1 MSALS
6 LFSIFPHRQALQ
18 QPSLNPIFPAPMT
31 AAEVRHSFLEFF
43 REKQHTIV
51 PSASLLPQSPGLL
64 FTNAGMN
71 PFVPY
76 FLGVEKAPYDPPRAA
91 DTQKCIRAG
100 GKHNDLEDVGYDTY
114 HHTFFEMLGNWSF
127 GNYFKKEAIQWAW
140 ELVVERWGLPAHRL
154 YASVYAPKEGD
165 PGNFDQEAYD
175 IWAELFISKGCDP
188 AVQIVH
194 GNVKDNFWMMGET
207 GPCGPCS
214 ELHVDLTPEGNPV
227 TGRNLVNNDS
237 DLCIEIWNLVFIQ
250 YNAEADG
257 TFRELPA
264 KHVDTG
270 MGFERA
276 CSIIQGTKGFTDF
289 SNKPSNYATDVFM
302 PIFYQLEKL
311 SGKTYSNIY
320 PALGADRSLF
330 DEEMKTAIA
339 FRVIA
344 DHLRT
349 LSFSIA
355 DGIMP
360 GNTGRN
366 YVLRRILRR
375 AVRYGRQLGFSGEKP
390 FFGALVETLVSEMGE
405 VFPELKN
412 RQDVV
417 RQTLEQE
424 EASFNQTLDRG
435 LKRFEEALG
444 RAAILAVDS
453 GVSPESLQNLGQDAQ
468 GSRRDGG
475 APLAEGA
482 RYSKSHK
489 LPHFERP
496 WGKYLLTVT
505 TQDRKTLSP
514 EARQITLDAI
524 QHFHGSRYILFAAV
538 VMPDHFHLL
547 IEPQPKEYD
556 PLANPIFWELA
567 ELMHSIKSFT
577 AKEINKLTG
586 TTGTVW
592 QKDYHDRLIRSD
604 SDLWEKFEYIIT
616 NPQRKELTQNG
627 PYPYLFAKG
636 WESANLEDFRKGRAA
651 ILAADSGVSPESLQN
666 LGQDAQGSRRD
677 GGAPLSGDIAFELYD
692 TFGFPIDLTEL
703 LCAERGLTVDI
714 PRFEALME
722 QQQQRSRAAQKTNI
736 VRALDIS
743 TAAVTEFLGFDND
756 TIDATV
762 LEIHPQEDTLFII
775 TDKTVFYAEMGG
787 QAGDIGA
794 LNGIPVTGV
803 QQIGKARALI
813 VSQSEIS
820 NFKSP
825 ITVGDKVTLSIDEKR
840 RRPIEAHHTAT
851 HLLHWALHEV
861 VSKDASQQGSS
872 VDENR
877 LRFDFNSAPLTL
889 EQLAEME
896 EMVNGAIKQ
905 GLTVSWTEVKHAEI
919 KGRADIMQFFG
930 DKYGEIVRVV
940 QIGGQANQLNGPSQ
954 ELCGG
959 THVRNTSEIGLFK
972 IKSEAAIASGVR
984 RIEAVCGDAAWLH
997 LRENVEK
1004 WDHELK
1010 AASAK
1015 LKAANEKLSALGEA
1029 PIIVNEFPHIMGAM
1043 LVERADISQINATFA
1058 HGAKTL
1064 EETQQAAIEAE
1075 KRIKKIQSAQAACLA
1090 DESLAELIAQGKPI
1104 IVSFESDA
1112 SLLQE
1117 LQNGLKKKQF
1127 AGPALLIVD
1136 DGEKLHLATH
1146 CGPDALAAG
1155 LKAGDLLRDL
1165 AALAGGKG
1173 GGKPDQARG
1182 AAPDR
1187 SKLEEL
1193 KTLAAEKLRA

>member
-1 MSALS
+1 MTSAE
-6 LFSIFPHRQALQ
+6 IRQ
-18 QPSLNPIFPAPMT
+18 
-31 AAEVRHSFLEFF
+31 SFLDFF
-43 REKQHTIV
+43 QEKQHTIV

-76 FLGVEKAPYDPPRAA
+76 FLGVEKAPYAPPRAA

-127 GNYFKKEAIQWAW
+127 GDYFKKEAITWAW
-140 ELVVERWGLPAHRL
+140 ELIVERWGMPAHRL
-154 YASVYAPKEGD
+154 YASVYAPKPGD
-165 PGNFDQEAYD
+165 PGHFDQEAYD
-175 IWAELFISKGCDP
+175 LWAALFISKGCDP

-276 CSIIQGTKGFTDF
+276 CSIIQNTKGFTDF
-289 SNKPSNYATDVFM
+289 SKKPSNYATDVFQ
-302 PIFYQLEKL
+302 PIFRKLEAL
-311 SGKTYSNIY
+311 SGKTYVDIY
-320 PALGADRSLF
+320 PELGADRSLF

-360 GNTGRN
+360 GNNGRN

-390 FFGALVETLVSEMGE
+390 FFGALVETLVAEMGG
-405 VFPELKN
+405 VFPDLKN

-435 LKRFEEALG
+435 LKRFEEAIGEHTRPRVLSE
-444 RAAILAVDS
+444 AP
-453 GVSPESLQNLGQDAQ
+453 SPQIGPNAPQPSEPTYT
-468 GSRRDGG
+468 RRN
-475 APLAEGA
+475 
-482 RYSKSHK
+482 

-496 WGKYLLTVT
+496 WGKYMVT
-505 TQDRKTLSP
+505 FTTRDRDILSDS
-514 EARQITLDAI
+514 ERTIVLDSILYARKIGQIHL
-524 QHFHGSRYILFAAV
+524 YAAC
-538 VMPDHFHLL
+538 VMPDHVHLL
-547 IEPQPKEYD
+547 IEPQVKSYD
-556 PLANPIFWELA
+556 PDSNPTFFTLTEILQP
-567 ELMHSIKSFT
+567 IKSVT
-577 AKEINKLTG
+577 SHKILKERRRVLQNENITHL
-586 TTGTVW
+586 W
-592 QKDYHDRLIRSD
+592 EQESFDRLIRSE
-604 SDLWEKFEYIIT
+604 SDLIEKYDYVIG
-616 NPQRKELTQNG
+616 NPVAAKLVTQ
-627 PYPYLFAKG
+627 AKDYAWSWCREFCEPSSPVG
-636 WESANLEDFRKGRAA
+636 DE
-651 ILAADSGVSPESLQN
+651 GVSDHTRGRVCSPFS
-666 LGQDAQGSRRD
+666 
-677 GGAPLSGDIAFELYD
+677 GAIAFELYD

-703 LCAERGLTVDI
+703 LCAERGMTLDTAK
-714 PRFEALME
+714 FEKLMVE
-722 QQQQRSRAAQKTNI
+722 QQERSRAAQKSTI

-743 TAAVTEFLGFDND
+743 TEAVTEFSGFEND
-756 TIDATV
+756 SVEATI
-762 LEIHPQEDTLFII
+762 LEIHPQEDALFVI
-775 TDKTVFYAEMGG
+775 TDQTVFYAEMGG
-787 QAGDIGA
+787 QAGDT
-794 LNGIPVTGV
+794 GILSVVVASGRNEQIQITGT
-803 QQIGKARALI
+803 QQIGKARAHIIPSSASL
-813 VSQSEIS
+813 
-820 NFKSP
+820 N
-825 ITVGDKVTLSIDEKR
+825 VGDKVTLTLDTAR

-861 VSKDASQQGSS
+861 VSADAAQQGSS

-877 LRFDFNSAPLTL
+877 LRFDFNSAALTP
-889 EQLAEME
+889 EQVAEME

-905 GLTVSWTEVKHAEI
+905 GLTVSWTEVKHAAI

-930 DKYGEIVRVV
+930 DKYGETVRVV
-940 QIGGQANQLNGPSQ
+940 QIGGQANQLDGPSM

-972 IKSEAAIASGVR
+972 IKSEGAIASGVR
-984 RIEAVCGDAAWLH
+984 RIEAVCGDAAWAH
-997 LRENVEK
+997 LNENIEK

-1010 AASAK
+1010 AARAK
-1015 LKAANEKLSALGEA
+1015 LKTANEKLAALGEDA
-1029 PIIVNEFPHIMGAM
+1029 VTVNDFPHIMSAM
-1043 LVERADISQINATFA
+1043 LVERADIAQINATIA
-1058 HGAKTL
+1058 HGTRTL
-1064 EETQQAAIEAE
+1064 EETQAGAIEAE
-1075 KRIKKIQSAQAACLA
+1075 KRIKKIQSAQAAALA
-1090 DESLAELIAQGKPI
+1090 DASLAELIDSATKNGKPI

-1127 AGPALLIVD
+1127 TGPALLIVD

-1165 AALAGGKG
+1165 ATLAGGKG

-1187 SKLEEL
+1187 SKLKEL
-1193 KTLAAEKLRA
+1193 MEAAHAMLVCRK

>member
-1 MSALS
+1 MTSAE
-6 LFSIFPHRQALQ
+6 IRQ
-18 QPSLNPIFPAPMT
+18 
-31 AAEVRHSFLEFF
+31 SFLDFF
-43 REKQHTIV
+43 AEKQHTIV

-154 YASVYAPKEGD
+154 YASVYAPKAGD
-165 PGNFDQEAYD
+165 PGSFDQEAYD
-175 IWAELFISKGCDP
+175 IWAALFVSKGCDP

-257 TFRELPA
+257 SFRELPA
-264 KHVDTG
+264 KHIDTG

-276 CSIIQGTKGFTDF
+276 CSIIQNTQRFTDF
-289 SNKPSNYATDVFM
+289 TKKPSNYDTDIFR
-302 PIFYQLEKL
+302 PIFDKIETLTGLRYHGTFPSPPPLNGSQPIENKSVSVQNAVGAPLEPVGAPLQPVGAPLQLV
-311 SGKTYSNIY
+311 
-320 PALGADRSLF
+320 GAPLQPVGAPLQPVGTPLEPVGARIESVGGPLESVGGTGEQIAID
-330 DEEMKTAIA
+330 IA

-360 GNTGRN
+360 GNNGRN

-375 AVRYGRQLGFSGEKP
+375 AVKYGRTLGFSGDKP
-390 FFGALVETLVSEMGE
+390 FFGALVETLVAEMGG

-435 LKRFEEALG
+435 LKRFEEVVG
-444 RAAILAVDS
+444 PTD
-453 GVSPESLQNLGQDAQ
+453 PE
-468 GSRRDGG
+468 
-475 APLAEGA
+475 
-482 RYSKSHK
+482 
-489 LPHFERP
+489 
-496 WGKYLLTVT
+496 
-505 TQDRKTLSP
+505 KTN
-514 EARQITLDAI
+514 A
-524 QHFHGSRYILFAAV
+524 
-538 VMPDHFHLL
+538 
-547 IEPQPKEYD
+547 
-556 PLANPIFWELA
+556 
-567 ELMHSIKSFT
+567 T
-577 AKEINKLTG
+577 AKA
-586 TTGTVW
+586 
-592 QKDYHDRLIRSD
+592 
-604 SDLWEKFEYIIT
+604 
-616 NPQRKELTQNG
+616 
-627 PYPYLFAKG
+627 LFG
-636 WESANLEDFRKGRAA
+636 NDF
-651 ILAADSGVSPESLQN
+651 P
-666 LGQDAQGSRRD
+666 GS
-677 GGAPLSGDIAFELYD
+677 IAFELYD
-692 TFGFPIDLTEL
+692 TFGFPLDLTEL
-703 LCAERGLTVDI
+703 LCAERGLAVDAKE
-714 PRFEALME
+714 FDELME
-722 QQQQRSRAAQKTNI
+722 QQQERSRSARKSTV

-743 TAAVTEFLGFDND
+743 TDVVTEFVGFDS
-756 TIDATV
+756 TEVEATV
-762 LEIHPQEDTLFII
+762 LEVHEQEDSWLVI
-775 TDKTVFYAEMGG
+775 TDKTPFYAEMGG
-787 QAGDIGA
+787 QAADSGFMNFYGESPDI
-794 LNGIPVTGV
+794 IGV
-803 QQIGKARALI
+803 VNVGKARGFVLRKDNYEFMQEG
-813 VSQSEIS
+813 SGDCMFPNGMHS
-820 NFKSP
+820 
-825 ITVGDKVTLSIDEKR
+825 TVGQKVVLEVDTTR

-861 VSKDASQQGSS
+861 VSADAAQQGSS
-872 VDENR
+872 VDESR
-877 LRFDFNSAPLTL
+877 LRFDFNSAAVTP
-889 EQLAEME
+889 EQLVAME
-896 EMVNGAIKQ
+896 EKVNASIKANDS
-905 GLTVSWTEVKHAEI
+905 VSWKEVPHASI
-919 KGRADIMQFFG
+919 KGRPDIMQFFG
-930 DKYGEIVRVV
+930 DKYGDTVRVV
-940 QIGGQANQLNGPSQ
+940 QIGGEPQQLNGYSQ

-959 THVRNTSEIGLFK
+959 THVRNTGEIGLFK
-972 IKSEAAIASGVR
+972 IKSEGAIASGVR
-984 RIEAVCGDAAWLH
+984 RIEAVCGEAAWAYLN
-997 LRENVEK
+997 EAVEK
-1004 WDHELK
+1004 WHHELK
-1010 AASAK
+1010 AARAK
-1015 LKAANEKLSALGEA
+1015 LLVGNEKLTALGEA
-1029 PIIVNEFPHIMGAM
+1029 PVEVNDFPHIMSAM

-1058 HGAKTL
+1058 HGRRTL
-1064 EETQQAAIEAE
+1064 EETQAAAIEAE
-1075 KRIKKIQSAQAACLA
+1075 KRIKKIQSSQAAKLA
-1090 DESLAELIAQGKPI
+1090 DEALAELIALGKPI
-1104 IVSFESDA
+1104 VVSFESDA

-1136 DGEKLHLATH
+1136 DGEKLHIATH
-1146 CGPDALAAG
+1146 CGPDALAKG

-1193 KTLAAEKLRA
+1193 KSAAAAKF